1 MGQVEVPADSQ
12 PLTRWAAA
20 LRRAV
25 RRGGPTASLA
35 VVIAVVCVVAG
46 SLLMAAPAQAK
57 EAAPASADPALEAR
71 VMRLSN
77 ELRCLVCQN
86 ETIAAS
92 NADLAVDLRNQ
103 VRDML
108 RQGSSDAEVMRYM
121 TDRYGDFVLYRP
133 PLKSTTWLLWFGPAV
148 LLVGGVGVL
157 FVVLRRRSR
166 LGADQFEPDLDDDE
180 VPAASL
186 SPDPPAPA
194 VRRATPRP

>member
-1 MGQVEVPADSQ
+1 MGQVELQGEPQ
-12 PLTRWAAA
+12 L
-20 LRRAV
+20 LRRRAAELLRTV
-25 RRGGPTASLA
+25 RRGALTASLA
-35 VVIAVVCVVAG
+35 VVIAV
-46 SLLMAAPAQAK
+46 AAPALAK

-71 VMRLSN
+71 VMRLST

-108 RQGSSDAEVMRYM
+108 REGRSDAEVLSYM

-157 FVVLRRRSR
+157 FFVLRRRSR
-166 LGADQFEPDLDDDE
+166 LDADEFEPDLDDDE
-180 VPAASL
+180 APAASL
-186 SPDPPAPA
+186 SPEPPAPA
-194 VRRATPRP
+194 ARRATPRP